1 MEKYSLEFRKSV
13 EKDLKAIPL
22 PDQKR
27 ILKRIQA
34 LADDP
39 RPPGSK
45 KLSGQERYRL
55 RQGNFRNLYE
65 IEDQKLIIVVVKVG
79 NRRDIYK

>member
-1 MEKYSLEFRKSV
+1 MEKYSLELRKSV
-13 EKDLKAIPL
+13 EKDLKEIPL

-45 KLSGQERYRL
+45 KLSSQERYRL
-55 RQGNFRNLYE
+55 RQGNFRILYE